1 MSLTSITCR
10 TGEACAAI
18 AEAGRPVAVPH
29 VGALDPARV
38 SHVVLGREVRPSSSY
53 GTRLCLKK
61 VQYGSVECRD
71 QGKHLVLVVRTK
83 VVVPGAGRISHQ
95 SSVVLVKGQV

>member
-71 QGKHLVLVVRTK
+71 QGTWYWSSAYKGCCAVGRTNL
-83 VVVPGAGRISHQ
+83 ASE
-95 SSVVLVKGQV
+95 